1 MASKIL
7 RPTIYA
13 IPERNKEPILNV
25 LKQIFQQRFDYK
37 LSSSDDDD
45 NGDDGKSS
53 SMLLKFLE
61 IGLYPKKIFF
71 LN

>member
-37 LSSSDDDD
+37 LSSSEDDD
-45 NGDDGKSS
+45 NGDDGKSI
-53 SMLLKFLE
+53 LLKFLE
-61 IGLYPKKIFF
+61 IGL
-71 LN
+71 